1 MKSSFFIVVDRGN
14 LKAYRAEKVPADRPP
29 RMQLVHALTLAEA
42 HLKPTEIFTDEAGSF
57 PAQTGAGGRQMV
69 QSNSVAERHYDV
81 ENDRRLTKP
90 LAQHI
95 GQILRGQHVEW
106 WSFAAPADI
115 HEAIVNQLDPSVRN
129 RNAEHVSADLVK
141 IPASELL
148 DHFSAVRLT

>member
-1 MKSSFFIVVDRGN
+1 
-14 LKAYRAEKVPADRPP
+14 
-29 RMQLVHALTLAEA
+29 
-42 HLKPTEIFTDEAGSF
+42 
-57 PAQTGAGGRQMV
+57 MV

-81 ENDRRLTKP
+81 ENDRRLTKQ

-129 RNAEHVSADLVK
+129 RIAEHVSADLVK